1 MDDAKLLE
9 VIIRELVGF
18 PDEVRVERSVDELG
32 VLLSIYLNP
41 EDMGKVIG
49 RQGMTAKSL
58 RAIMRAI
65 GMKNNARINV
75 KIVEP
80 EGGRMHEASDVY
92 PGEARV

>member
-80 EGGRMHEASDVY
+80 EGSHRHEASDVY